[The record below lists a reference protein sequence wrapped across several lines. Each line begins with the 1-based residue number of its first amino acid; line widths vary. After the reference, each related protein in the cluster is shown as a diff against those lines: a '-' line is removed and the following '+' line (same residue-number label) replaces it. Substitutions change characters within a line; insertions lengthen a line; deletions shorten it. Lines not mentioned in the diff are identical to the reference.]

1 MASIK
6 QEKRV
11 HPRLCLEVP
20 LVFQKWER
28 LLWSMSEDIGTGG
41 LFLTTYCPPDP
52 GEDLEIHLA
61 DPRAGEPMVLRGK
74 VVHRREGT
82 KAAIPGEKAP
92 RSAGVGVAFE
102 EVPPILEERLG
113 ALLSEGG
120 LSPPQGE
127 FPIPSPEA
135 EGEAGEAPE
144 AYQVFE
150 DPAEIR
156 RVFQVL
162 CKKIHPVLVKRLGG
176 RINYTTYFRDVI
188 GASVPFRVEAEAVGL
203 KDFDSVFS
211 QKVPFVFHFH
221 QEDHSYFF
229 SVTERPEAMARP
241 WSFALPAR
249 LYRGPD
255 RRTPRYSNAIKH
267 PLTVEFPD
275 PSDGSLQ
282 RVKNVLDISFGGFA
296 FKNYPGEELY
306 SPGQSLANVKIY
318 DFDHVCRKTDGVV
331 RHTTFICLPDGEV
344 FQRVGIEFAD
354 EGASALEEVPSL
366 KEGELE
372 HIEVPSSIRHHLKR
386 VASTRVKILTGLD
399 HSILFSDGR
408 LRAEKQNGGME
419 LTVTS
424 RLLSQSPESDFIEA
438 RLSYHY
444 LYHGTYH
451 FFSVRTKKQNGSL
464 CLEMPGVINRARRR
478 RVVRVRPEGMV
489 KTRFR
494 CFHPVLGKW
503 IAFPVRDLS
512 IRGLSFDSDYVR
524 DLFWRGFRLRSCEI
538 LLGDE
543 CCPLGSVEVR
553 SLVQSATAS
562 GEWDKHCGVEFLDL
576 PAATERRISAYT
588 FHKTNPQV
596 RAPTAERIDGLWQLF
611 ERSGFIYPSKMAYI
625 RKIRPEIDETWRK
638 LLSDDVPFYKQL
650 VFREGEEELGTAS
663 AVQVYEHTWLLQHL
677 AASSHPVKLI
687 PKYVMLGLAQFLMEN
702 REIKYLVTY
711 FRKENS
717 FPRKMYSGFL
727 ERYPLEEQLRFS
739 RHSFLTLDLEQE
751 ASLRGNHRPSAVR
764 PASRMVVEHATDA
777 DKEVI
782 ENYFQKYLHPLLVR
796 SRSLSRDV
804 LHLPET
810 GAMFRAKGL
819 KRERSCLVAKQGGR
833 LIAFALLENSSLGV
847 NLSGLLNTFSV
858 YTVHPGGESARD
870 ARRSLLDA
878 TLGCYRSWGTR
889 VAICLTDEND
899 LSDYI
904 DAGFRK
910 EKEYV
915 CLSWSRRTIKS
926 YYDFVQERFSR
937 FEERQQR
944 KPEKP
949 VSEPLKL

>member
-1 MASIK
+1 MAGIK
-6 QEKRV
+6 QDKRV
-11 HPRLCLEVP
+11 HPRRCLEVP
-20 LVFQKWER
+20 VLFQKRER
-28 LLWSMSEDIGTGG
+28 SHWSMSEDIGRGG
-41 LFLTTYCPPDP
+41 LFLRSFCPPDP
-52 GEDLEIHLA
+52 GENVEIHLRN
-61 DPRAGEPMVLRGK
+61 PREEEPLVLRGK

-92 RSAGVGVAFE
+92 RSAGVGVAFDK
-102 EVPPILEERLG
+102 VSPIVEGKLD

-120 LSPPQGE
+120 FCRPQDE
-127 FPIPSPEA
+127 SPIPSPQA
-135 EGEAGEAPE
+135 EGEEGGAPE
-144 AYQVFE
+144 ACEVFE

-156 RVFQVL
+156 RVFQAL
-162 CKKIHPVLVKRLGG
+162 CEKIHPVLVKRLGG
-176 RINYTTYFRDVI
+176 RIYYTTYFRDVI
-188 GASVPFRVEAEAVGL
+188 GVSVPFRLEVEPVGL

-211 QKVPFVFHFH
+211 QRVPFVFHFH
-221 QEDHSYFF
+221 LEDHAYFF
-229 SVTERPEAMARP
+229 SVTERPDAMARP
-241 WSFALPAR
+241 WSLRLPAR

-255 RRTPRYSNAIKH
+255 RRTPRYSSAIKH

-282 RVKNVLDISFGGFA
+282 RVKNVLDIGFGGLA
-296 FKNYPGEELY
+296 FKNYPGEEVY
-306 SPGQSLANVKIY
+306 SPGQSLSNVKIY

-372 HIEVPSSIRHHLKR
+372 HIEVLSSIRHHLKR

-408 LRAEKQNGGME
+408 LRAEKQNGGLE

-451 FFSVRTKKQNGSL
+451 FFSTGTKKQNGSL
-464 CLEMPGVINRARRR
+464 CLEIPGVINRARRR
-478 RVVRVRPEGMV
+478 RVVRVGPEGMV
-489 KTRFR
+489 RTRFR
-494 CFHPVLGKW
+494 CFHPVLGKR
-503 IAFPVRDLS
+503 ITFPVRDLS

-524 DLFWRGFRLRSCEI
+524 DLFWRGFGLRSCEI

-543 CCPLGSVEVR
+543 YCPLGSVEVR
-553 SLVQSATAS
+553 SLVQSATAG

-576 PAATERRISAYT
+576 PAATERRISAYI

-596 RAPTAERIDGLWQLF
+596 RAPTAERIDGLWRLF

-751 ASLRGNHRPSAVR
+751 ASLREDQRPSAVR
-764 PASRMVVEHATDA
+764 PGSRMVVEHATDA
-777 DKEVI
+777 DKEVVG
-782 ENYFQKYLHPLLVR
+782 NYFQKHLHPLLIH

-810 GAMFRAKGL
+810 AAMFRAKGL
-819 KRERSCLVAKQGGR
+819 KRERSCLVAKQGGG
-833 LIAFALLENSSLGV
+833 AG
-847 NLSGLLNTFSV
+847 
-858 YTVHPGGESARD
+858 
-870 ARRSLLDA
+870 
-878 TLGCYRSWGTR
+878 R
-889 VAICLTDEND
+889 VCLTRE
-899 LSDYI
+899 LLPRGQSF
-904 DAGFRK
+904 GPV
-910 EKEYV
+910 EYV
-915 CLSWSRRTIKS
+915 FPLHRSPRRR
-926 YYDFVQERFSR
+926 E
-937 FEERQQR
+937 
-944 KPEKP
+944 
-949 VSEPLKL
+949 VS

>member
-1 MASIK
+1 MAGITP
-6 QEKRV
+6 EKRL
-11 HPRLCLEVP
+11 HPRRSLQVP
-20 LVFQKWER
+20 VLFQKRER
-28 LLWSMSEDIGTGG
+28 SHWGMSEDIGRGG
-41 LFLTTYCPPDP
+41 LFLRSYCSPDP
-52 GEDLEIHLA
+52 GDDVEIHLR
-61 DPRAGEPMVLRGK
+61 DPGGAEPMVLHGK

-82 KAAIPGEKAP
+82 KAAMPGEKAP
-92 RSAGVGVAFE
+92 RSAGVGIAFE
-102 EVPPILEERLG
+102 EVPPILEEKLG
-113 ALLSEGG
+113 ALLSEEG
-120 LSPPQGE
+120 LSLARGDATPPRLVATGE
-127 FPIPSPEA
+127 EEA
-135 EGEAGEAPE
+135 QE
-144 AYQVFE
+144 VCRVLE

-156 RVFQVL
+156 RVLKAL
-162 CKKIHPVLVKRLGG
+162 CKKICPVLLKRLGG
-176 RINYTTYFRDVI
+176 RIYYTTYLRDVI
-188 GASVPFRVEAEAVGL
+188 GACVPFHVEAEAVGL
-203 KDFDSVFS
+203 KDFDSVFLE
-211 QKVPFVFHFH
+211 KVSFVFHFH
-221 QEDHSYFF
+221 LEDHSYSF
-229 SVTERPEAMARP
+229 SVMERPEALARS

-255 RRTPRYSNAIKH
+255 RRSPRYSNAIRH
-267 PLTVEFPD
+267 PLTVEFTD
-275 PSDGSLQ
+275 PADQSLQ
-282 RVKNVLDISFGGFA
+282 RVKNVLDISFGGLA
-296 FKNYPGEELY
+296 FKNYPGEEVY
-306 SPGQSLANVKIY
+306 FPGQFLSDVQIY
-318 DFDHVCRKTDGVV
+318 DFDHACRKTEGVV
-331 RHTTFICLPDGEV
+331 RHTTFTCLPDGEV

-354 EGASALEEVPSL
+354 AGPCALDEVPSL

-372 HIEVPSSIRHHLKR
+372 HIEAPSSVRQHLKK

-408 LRAEKQNGGME
+408 LRAENRNGGLE
-419 LTVTS
+419 LTVSS
-424 RLLSQSPESDFIEA
+424 RFLSESAESDFIEA

-451 FFSVRTKKQNGSL
+451 FFSARTKKQNGSL
-464 CLEMPGVINRARRR
+464 CLETPAVINRARRR

-489 KTRFR
+489 QTRFG
-494 CFHPVLGKW
+494 CFHPVLGKKV
-503 IAFPVRDLS
+503 AFPVRDLS

-538 LLGDE
+538 LLGGE
-543 CCPLGSVEVR
+543 YYPLGSVEVR
-553 SLVQSATAS
+553 SLVQSATQN

-576 PAATERRISAYT
+576 PSVTERRISAYI
-588 FHKTNPQV
+588 FHKTNPQIG
-596 RAPTAERIDGLWQLF
+596 APTAERIGGLWQLY

-687 PKYVMLGLAQFLMEN
+687 PKYVMMGLAQFLMEN

-739 RHSFLTLDLEQE
+739 KHSFLSLDLEQE
-751 ASLRGNHRPSAVR
+751 ANLREDQRPSAVR
-764 PASRMVVEHATDA
+764 PAIRTVVEHATDA
-777 DKEVI
+777 DTEVI
-782 ENYFQKYLHPLLVR
+782 EKYFERHLHPLLIR

-819 KRERSCLVAKQGGR
+819 KRERSCLVAKQRGE

-847 NLSGLLNTFSV
+847 NLSGLLNTFSL
-858 YTVHPGGESARD
+858 YTVCPGGEGVRD
-870 ARRSLLDA
+870 ARRNLLDA
-878 TLGCYRSWGTR
+878 TLECYRSWNTH
-889 VAICLTDEND
+889 VAICLTDEDD
-899 LSDYI
+899 LSDYM
-904 DAGFRK
+904 DAGFSK

-926 YYDFVQERFSR
+926 YYNYVQERFSR

-944 KPEKP
+944 KPEEP
-949 VSEPLKL
+949 VSDPRNL